1 MFCLIIKIHGGKMKI
16 KTDRLKL
23 SSLFYLLLVIT
34 LLVSCGKDQDFKD
47 EWSDYRG
54 VNRDGISNS
63 NVSLKIWDKNT
74 QPPLIWKQ
82 KIGNG
87 FSGIVVNGTQ
97 IITAFA
103 EDSMEV
109 IAAYNRQTGKENWR
123 QNIGKEF
130 VEEFG
135 NGPRATPTLD
145 GNQVFIYNSWGHLYA
160 VDTKTGKIN
169 WKHFLADSLKIRMPQ
184 RGHCTSPIVVG
195 NNVVIHAGGRT
206 KNTAFLAFDKN
217 TGEKKWQTGETIVSY
232 SSPFFANI
240 YSQPQIIFSATKI
253 VVTDGKKLGVRKI
266 VSLSPDGR
274 KLWEGPSVPGV
285 IAMPLF
291 IPPNKVFVSSS
302 EDKYGCML
310 IQVKKE
316 NNSFIADTLWFSLEM
331 QNHFNSSVYYKG
343 YIYGFSNATLHC
355 INPKTGKRTW
365 RKRGLGKGSLIISDN
380 KLVILTDRGKLV
392 LAETNTEKFVQLAK
406 AKVISGLTWTSPTI
420 ADGKLYIRS
429 RKEIACYD
437 LSK

>member
-1 MFCLIIKIHGGKMKI
+1 MKI
-16 KTDRLKL
+16 KTKGLKL
-23 SSLFYLLLVIT
+23 SAVFSLLLILAILT
-34 LLVSCGKDQDFKD
+34 SCGGDQTFNDK
-47 EWSDYRG
+47 WSDYRG
-54 VNRDGISNS
+54 VNRDGISTS
-63 NVSLKIWDKNT
+63 KVPLKVWEKDS
-74 QPPLIWKQ
+74 QPPLVWKH
-82 KIGNG
+82 KIGDG
-87 FSGIVVNGTQ
+87 FSGIVVDGTR

-109 IAAYNRQTGKENWR
+109 IAGYDRKTGKELWR

-145 GNQVFIYNSWGHLYA
+145 GKQAFIYNSWGHLYA
-160 VDTKTGKIN
+160 VDTETGKIN
-169 WKHFLADSLKIRMPQ
+169 WKHYLSDSLKIRMPQ

-206 KNTAFLAFDKN
+206 DNTAFLAFDKI
-217 TGEKKWQTGETIVSY
+217 TGEKKWQTGETVVSY
-232 SSPFFANI
+232 SSPFLANI
-240 YSQPQIIFSATKI
+240 YNEPQIVFSATKI
-253 VVTDGKKLGVRKI
+253 VMKDGKRRGARKI
-266 VSLSPDGR
+266 VALSPEGKEIWD
-274 KLWEGPSVPGV
+274 GPSVPAV

-310 IQVKKE
+310 IEVKKE
-316 NNSFIADTLWFSLEM
+316 NNSFAADTVWFSEEM
-331 QNHFNSSVYYKG
+331 QNHFNSSVYYNG

-355 INPKTGKRTW
+355 IDAKTGKRTW

-392 LAETNTEKFVQLAK
+392 LAEVNSKKFVQLAK
-406 AKVISGLTWTSPTI
+406 AKVIEGLSWTSPTL
-420 ADGKLYIRS
+420 ADGKLYLRS
-429 RKEIACYD
+429 REEIACYD